1 MDVLKPGTMT
11 WAVTAST
18 LSLGLAVAAFAAPPM
33 TAFNAAQEAVR
44 ASILHSTMLAQSS
57 ARATQKPT
65 VANQRAP
72 TTSAGATNQK
82 ATTAT
87 HTTGQPSQ
95 TCGSATAPNTPGNA
109 ASAPGSAFNPKG
121 KAGMVYAGTQPQNS
135 KNPTSVA
142 QYDVACFHQPK

>member
-1 MDVLKPGTMT
+1 LKLR
-11 WAVTAST
+11 VITAASAGT
-18 LSLGLAVAAFAAPPM
+18 LSLGLAVASFAGPPV
-33 TAFNAAQEAVR
+33 AGFNASQEAVR
-44 ASILHSTMLAQSS
+44 MGILRNTMLAHS
-57 ARATQKPT
+57 AAASQKTTAAAQKPAATT
-65 VANQRAP
+65 VA
-72 TTSAGATNQK
+72 TSQK

-109 ASAPGSAFNPKG
+109 STAPGSAFNPNG